1 MSLIDSC
8 QTNYRSFCVFLLY
21 LKKTKLSVI
30 NLKPDLNS
38 EQNSLKLS
46 DSSFSVDTNLIAK
59 VHSILLIRAFP
70 PNVCVLS
77 PNYSLL
83 KIFAV
88 KTGINTLLLLIVIQ
102 FYHSIIRVA
111 LNLAIE
117 TGASQLECLPTSYA
131 ELYTQCADPEKSYS
145 SKEWM
150 FMRWW
155 AINQVGRKIGKAS
168 RKCFATFRKATG
180 NVNSRQPKQTGLDLR
195 TIFSV

>member
-1 MSLIDSC
+1 M
-8 QTNYRSFCVFLLY
+8 
-21 LKKTKLSVI
+21 
-30 NLKPDLNS
+30 
-38 EQNSLKLS
+38 
-46 DSSFSVDTNLIAK
+46 
-59 VHSILLIRAFP
+59 
-70 PNVCVLS
+70 
-77 PNYSLL
+77 
-83 KIFAV
+83 
-88 KTGINTLLLLIVIQ
+88 
-102 FYHSIIRVA
+102 A

-195 TIFSV
+195 TIFPSDTHIFFDYSVAVSFFMAPFTLPY